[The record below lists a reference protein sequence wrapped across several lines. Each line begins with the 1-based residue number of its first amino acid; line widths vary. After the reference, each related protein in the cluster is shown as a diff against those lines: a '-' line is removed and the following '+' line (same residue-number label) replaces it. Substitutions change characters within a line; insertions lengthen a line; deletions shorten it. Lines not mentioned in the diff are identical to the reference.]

1 MPFVSYKICNIIFE
15 HGKDP
20 PPRLNNVKKTA
31 LFLRDGFPIN
41 HKCKKDPFLL
51 ADHDIHPD
59 GEFAKQEAG
68 VGRGGHRSSSQPLLR
83 GRDLLAVHPQASTTS
98 NSTCTGCC
106 SKGSSVVLVLVQYST
121 SG

>member
-1 MPFVSYKICNIIFE
+1 M
-15 HGKDP
+15 GKT

-83 GRDLLAVHPQASTTS
+83 GRDLLAVHPQGKPS
-98 NSTCTGCC
+98 NSTCRCC
-106 SKGSSVVLVLVQYST
+106 CRKGSSVVLLLVLYSF